1 MDTMSLLDDHKQ
13 ASLRTELTLQ
23 EKYKTRLLRVDQGPR
38 ARQDPLQRYIHK
50 FFRTLQYRRMATV
63 STDMEGDGQKWS
75 TSKSSSQ
82 NTTLLADI
90 TGRIIAAVSLVL
102 FLIAP
107 LAILSRETRETVQ
120 LTVVSVFIV
129 IFACVV
135 TVMLRASNLEMMV
148 VSAAYAAILSV
159 FVSNNTAK

>member
-1 MDTMSLLDDHKQ
+1 MDTVSLLDDHKQ
-13 ASLRTELTLQ
+13 ASLRTELSLQ

-38 ARQDPLQRYIHK
+38 ARQDPLQRYMHK
-50 FFRTLQYRRMATV
+50 LFRMLQYRRMATV
-63 STDMEGDGQKWS
+63 STDKEGGPVFKP
-75 TSKSSSQ
+75 SSQ

-90 TGRIIAAVSLVL
+90 TGRIIVAIALVL
-102 FLIAP
+102 FLIVP
-107 LAILSRETRETVQ
+107 LAILARETSETVQ

-135 TVMLRASNLEMMV
+135 TIMLRASNLEMMI